1 MNKFIKEL
9 DRELKK
15 RLPQSSEYGWSRRIE
30 GALER
35 SEQTAPHDDV
45 AIIVDGE
52 IGPEEY
58 EALSGGLY
66 EYLRKDEYFK
76 RSYYRIL
83 LWKNDELS
91 LVSPKRISN
100 GAHIKKYF
108 EEITV
113 GEKPGSSWET
123 FWQLYKPHKRA
134 GQVVLITNND
144 KVESMKQSKIIG
156 VRNLLVIYR
165 GNADTQMREIV
176 STVPC
181 LACVVDVG
189 IKQHDEPV
197 ENEVI

>member
-15 RLPQSSEYGWSRRIE
+15 RLPQSTEYGWSRRIE

-35 SEQTAPHDDV
+35 SEQSAPHDDV

-52 IGPEEY
+52 IGSEEY

-91 LVSPKRISN
+91 LISPKRISN
-100 GAHIKKYF
+100 VAHIKKYF

-156 VRNLLVIYR
+156 VRNLLAIYL
-165 GNADTQMREIV
+165 GNADSQVRSMA

-181 LACVVDVG
+181 IAFV
-189 IKQHDEPV
+189 IKEEAD
-197 ENEVI
+197 N

>member
-1 MNKFIKEL
+1 MNKFIREL

-15 RLPQSSEYGWSRRIE
+15 RLPQSAEYGWSRRIE

-35 SEQTAPHDDV
+35 SEQFAPHDDV

-52 IGPEEY
+52 IGNEEY
-58 EALSGGLY
+58 EALSGELY

-100 GAHIKKYF
+100 VAHIKKYF

-156 VRNLLVIYR
+156 VRNLLVVYQ
-165 GNADTQMREIV
+165 GNADSQIRSMA

-181 LACVVDVG
+181 IAFVVKGEAD
-189 IKQHDEPV
+189 
-197 ENEVI
+197 N

>member
-100 GAHIKKYF
+100 VAHIKKYF

-156 VRNLLVIYR
+156 VRNLLAIYL
-165 GNADTQMREIV
+165 GNADSQVRSMA

-181 LACVVDVG
+181 IAFV
-189 IKQHDEPV
+189 IKEEAD
-197 ENEVI
+197 N

>member
-15 RLPQSSEYGWSRRIE
+15 RLPQSTEYGWSRRIE

-35 SEQTAPHDDV
+35 SEQSAPHDDV

-52 IGPEEY
+52 IGSEEY

-100 GAHIKKYF
+100 VAHIKKYF

-156 VRNLLVIYR
+156 VRNLLVVYQ
-165 GNADTQMREIV
+165 GNADSQERSMA

-181 LACVVDVG
+181 IAFVAKEEAD
-189 IKQHDEPV
+189 
-197 ENEVI
+197 N

>member
-15 RLPQSSEYGWSRRIE
+15 RLPQSTEYGWSRRIE

-35 SEQTAPHDDV
+35 NEQSAPHDDV

-52 IGPEEY
+52 IGSEEY

-83 LWKNDELS
+83 LWKNDKLS

-100 GAHIKKYF
+100 VAHIKKYF

-113 GEKPGSSWET
+113 GEEAGSSWET

-156 VRNLLVIYR
+156 VRNLLVIYQ
-165 GNADTQMREIV
+165 GNADSQIRSMA

-181 LACVVDVG
+181 IAFVV
-189 IKQHDEPV
+189 KE
-197 ENEVI
+197 EAAN

>member
-15 RLPQSSEYGWSRRIE
+15 RLPQSTEYGWSRRIE

-35 SEQTAPHDDV
+35 SEQSAPHDDV

-52 IGPEEY
+52 IGSEEY

-100 GAHIKKYF
+100 VAHIKKYF

-156 VRNLLVIYR
+156 VRNLLAIYL
-165 GNADTQMREIV
+165 GNADSQVRSMA

-181 LACVVDVG
+181 IAFV
-189 IKQHDEPV
+189 IKEEAD
-197 ENEVI
+197 N

>member
-15 RLPQSSEYGWSRRIE
+15 RLPQSTEYGWSRRIE

-35 SEQTAPHDDV
+35 NEQSAPHDDA

-52 IGPEEY
+52 IGSEEY

-91 LVSPKRISN
+91 LISPKRISN
-100 GAHIKKYF
+100 VAHIKKYF

-113 GEKPGSSWET
+113 GEKLGSSWET
-123 FWQLYKPHKRA
+123 FWQLYKPHKKA
-134 GQVVLITNND
+134 GQVIMLTTKEKVDLLREKPVVAIKNLAIVYEGDINSKYID
-144 KVESMKQSKIIG
+144 K
-156 VRNLLVIYR
+156 IY
-165 GNADTQMREIV
+165 NIPCIAQKAEREI
-176 STVPC
+176 
-181 LACVVDVG
+181 
-189 IKQHDEPV
+189 DEKAD
-197 ENEVI
+197 

>member
-15 RLPQSSEYGWSRRIE
+15 RLPQSAEYGWSRRIE

-35 SEQTAPHDDV
+35 SEQSAPHDDV

-123 FWQLYKPHKRA
+123 FWQLYKPHKKA
-134 GQVVLITNND
+134 GQVIMLTTKEKVDLLREKPVVAIKNLAIVYEGDINSKYID
-144 KVESMKQSKIIG
+144 K
-156 VRNLLVIYR
+156 IY
-165 GNADTQMREIV
+165 NIPCIAQKAEREI
-176 STVPC
+176 
-181 LACVVDVG
+181 
-189 IKQHDEPV
+189 DEKAD
-197 ENEVI
+197 

>member
-15 RLPQSSEYGWSRRIE
+15 RLPQSTEYGWSRRIE

-35 SEQTAPHDDV
+35 SEQSAPHDDV

-52 IGPEEY
+52 IGNEEY
-58 EALSGGLY
+58 EALSGELY

-100 GAHIKKYF
+100 VAHIKKYF

-156 VRNLLVIYR
+156 VRNLLVIYQ
-165 GNADTQMREIV
+165 GNADSQIRSMA

-181 LACVVDVG
+181 IAFV
-189 IKQHDEPV
+189 IKEEAD
-197 ENEVI
+197 N

>member
-15 RLPQSSEYGWSRRIE
+15 RLPQSTEYGWSRRIE

-35 SEQTAPHDDV
+35 SEQSAPHDDV

-52 IGPEEY
+52 IGSEEY

-66 EYLRKDEYFK
+66 DYLRKDEYFK

-100 GAHIKKYF
+100 VAHIKKYF

-156 VRNLLVIYR
+156 VRNLLAIYL
-165 GNADTQMREIV
+165 GNADSQVRSMA

-181 LACVVDVG
+181 IAFV
-189 IKQHDEPV
+189 IKEEAD
-197 ENEVI
+197 N

>member
-15 RLPQSSEYGWSRRIE
+15 RLPQSTEYGWSRRIE

-35 SEQTAPHDDV
+35 SEQSAPHDDV
-45 AIIVDGE
+45 AIIVDSE
-52 IGPEEY
+52 IGSEEY
-58 EALSGGLY
+58 EALSGGMY
-66 EYLRKDEYFK
+66 EYLRMDEYFK

-100 GAHIKKYF
+100 VAHIKKYF

-156 VRNLLVIYR
+156 VRNLLAIYL
-165 GNADTQMREIV
+165 GNADSQVRSMA

-181 LACVVDVG
+181 IAFV
-189 IKQHDEPV
+189 IKEEAD
-197 ENEVI
+197 N

>member
-1 MNKFIKEL
+1 MERNE
-9 DRELKK
+9 
-15 RLPQSSEYGWSRRIE
+15 QS
-30 GALER
+30 
-35 SEQTAPHDDV
+35 APHDDV

-52 IGPEEY
+52 IGSEEY

-91 LVSPKRISN
+91 LISPKRISN
-100 GAHIKKYF
+100 VAHIKKYF
-108 EEITV
+108 VEIAV
-113 GEKPGSSWET
+113 GEKTGSSWET

-156 VRNLLVIYR
+156 VRNLLVVYQ
-165 GNADTQMREIV
+165 GNADSQERSMA

-181 LACVVDVG
+181 IAFVAKEEAD
-189 IKQHDEPV
+189 
-197 ENEVI
+197 N

>member
-156 VRNLLVIYR
+156 VRNLLVVYQ
-165 GNADTQMREIV
+165 GNADSQERSMA

-181 LACVVDVG
+181 IAFVAKEEAD
-189 IKQHDEPV
+189 
-197 ENEVI
+197 N